1 MFFTKDT
8 EMLID
13 FFLNEKK
20 NFGDTI
26 KNRTHKRKYSQLLSK
41 LYYDIKEADLYMV
54 KKKMDACFH
63 KKIKKINTISDIPK
77 PSVYDSKFF
86 PSHISK
92 EINIKSTFLLEYKCT
107 IHNRNIHLHMI
118 LFDDIDVLKDETLLE
133 TYDKYAYSVY
143 ILLSL
148 LHSYSNK
155 KCGKN
160 LHIYI
165 YYTDFKKYLPEKTLD
180 IIGPTHVNTGL
191 TNTCHVNNIDNEI
204 IIFRKEEWFKVL
216 IHECFHHLNIDF
228 STMDLT
234 KTHKE
239 MHKIFPISSEFN
251 IFEAYT
257 EIWSKILNVCFVSYN
272 MINHSRNKKEFVNY
286 SIFLIELESAFSQI
300 QCVKVLKFMTLS
312 YENLYNNEVNAVYL
326 RKYLYKENTNVFS
339 YYILS
344 ACLFSQPLLFLE
356 WCDVNNLSFMKFKQ
370 TEKNLDHFLTF
381 IKERYNQEDFLLKL
395 RDSER
400 ILRNVK
406 YSNQKTGDIKKNTY
420 NSSVIR
426 RFFLMN
432 TLRMTLIQMG

>member
-20 NFGDTI
+20 DFGDTI
-26 KNRTHKRKYSQLLSK
+26 KNRTHKRKYTQLLSK

-63 KKIKKINTISDIPK
+63 KKMKKIDTISDIPK
-77 PSVYDSKFF
+77 PSIYKSNFF
-86 PSHISK
+86 PNHISK
-92 EINIKSTFLLEYKCT
+92 EINIKSTFLLEYKCS
-107 IHNRNIHLHMI
+107 IQNHNVQLSMV
-118 LFDDIDVLKDETLLE
+118 LFDDMDLKDKNLLE

-148 LHSYSNK
+148 LYSYSNK
-155 KCGKN
+155 KCGNN
-160 LHIYI
+160 LHIFI
-165 YYTDFKKYLPEKTLD
+165 YYTDFKKYLPERTLD

-191 TNTCHVNNIDNEI
+191 TNACHGDNNIDNEI

-216 IHECFHHLNIDF
+216 IHECFHNLNIDF

-239 MHKIFPISSEFN
+239 MQNLFPISSEFN
-251 IFEAYT
+251 IYEAYT
-257 EIWSKILNVCFVSYN
+257 EIWSKILNACFVSYN
-272 MINHSRNKKEFVNY
+272 MIDHSHRKKTFIQY
-286 SIFLIELESAFSQI
+286 SIFLIELESIFSHI
-300 QCVKVLKFMTLS
+300 QCAKVLKFMTLT
-312 YENLYNNEVNAVYL
+312 YENLYKNDVNAVYL
-326 RKYLYKENTNVFS
+326 RKYLYRERTNVFS
-339 YYILS
+339 YYILT
-344 ACLFSQPLLFLE
+344 ACLFSEPLLFLE
-356 WCDVNNLSFMKFKQ
+356 WCDNNNLSFMKFKQ

-381 IKERYNQEDFLLKL
+381 IKERYNQKDFLLKL

-400 ILRNVK
+400 ILRDIK
-406 YSNQKTGDIKKNTY
+406 YSNNKESTTKTD
-420 NSSVIR
+420 NSMMIR